1 MIKFE
6 NISKKYKKSNTNALT
21 SMNFSIKKNEV
32 ACLLGPNGA
41 GKTTII
47 KCISGLIIPDS
58 GKIFINTK
66 EVNFKNKNHL
76 KSICTVL
83 EGARNLYWR
92 VSVRSNLYYFAALKG
107 KSRKEVDNN
116 IQKYKELF
124 NIDHLL
130 DKQVS
135 TLSLGQKQI
144 VSIMIPI
151 ILEPKILILDEPSN
165 GLDIDVKNRL
175 AELINNIKQNMDITI
190 IIASH
195 DVDFI
200 RKIVDKIII
209 INNGEV
215 KNVID
220 NNGLTNSIIEE
231 KYYDILNV

>member
-6 NISKKYKKSNTNALT
+6 NISKKYKKSSTNALT
-21 SMNFSIKKNEV
+21 SMNFSIEKNEI

-58 GKIFINTK
+58 GKIFIHDK

-215 KNVID
+215 KNVLD